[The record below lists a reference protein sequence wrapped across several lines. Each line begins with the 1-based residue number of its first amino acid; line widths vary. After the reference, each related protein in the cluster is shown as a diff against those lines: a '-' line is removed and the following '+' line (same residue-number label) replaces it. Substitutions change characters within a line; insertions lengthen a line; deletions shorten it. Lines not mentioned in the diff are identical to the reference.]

1 TSDNI
6 VLHQS
11 FLVEFPDESNI
22 PQFEKE
28 FGLWVINTTYDFVTI
43 NDGLTYYNKYGRT
56 NKLEIIFNIKADG
69 SWYNEAYIY
78 STSTSEVQ
86 KLSFDVS
93 QYMRNNALDSFED
106 FEIEYVVSGHSTDLL
121 VNEITLE
128 NNYQILEF
136 YRIIDLNSGQVS
148 AWTKFDSSEIATLN
162 ELGSLSEKF
171 TIEYKVIEPSGN
183 EAILSTYN
191 GGFNY
196 IQHSTET
203 QLTLTDNDIDLNSV
217 ISTERTISFTADFG
231 GTALLD
237 VLINGFLYG
246 TQAVNVGGNDYEV
259 SFGNTNDY
267 YTLLGYSDSLMS
279 ASIYSNINPLSK
291 ISWQIQDS
299 NYFGAVKHVLVE
311 NDITIINPLTYNA
324 TVEMDFANLY
334 NRGLILPKFAR
345 IKEVYYYNTTNLNKT
360 SIPFGGYVVNSTGH
374 VSWPSES
381 KIHYYYTNRFDEVK
395 DGIIYFDYYASDFS
409 SQLGLSNA
417 DGFKIDFIMPSV
429 YWDHTTIEKLIIS
442 FNDFLGNAFTKTF
455 WDLDLREYFMDSV
468 KSNYEQDI
476 FGIGKVMVI
485 PLYIPM
491 KELLFS
497 NPYKIFELHLLDS
510 ISFTISD
517 SPRWPGSFIQD
528 YETEGYS
535 VLNLPYQRIGI
546 QDIKLYNLISDSVE
560 EDGSGFVTANIEL
573 RAPDYYNYFASGE
586 FKIERIDI
594 TFPGTDIAII
604 HEGQEI
610 TSSTDVQYSDYIEVY
625 LKQGAIL

>member
-1 TSDNI
+1 
-6 VLHQS
+6 
-11 FLVEFPDESNI
+11 
-22 PQFEKE
+22 
-28 FGLWVINTTYDFVTI
+28 
-43 NDGLTYYNKYGRT
+43 
-56 NKLEIIFNIKADG
+56 
-69 SWYNEAYIY
+69 
-78 STSTSEVQ
+78 
-86 KLSFDVS
+86 
-93 QYMRNNALDSFED
+93 
-106 FEIEYVVSGHSTDLL
+106 
-121 VNEITLE
+121 
-128 NNYQILEF
+128 
-136 YRIIDLNSGQVS
+136 
-148 AWTKFDSSEIATLN
+148 
-162 ELGSLSEKF
+162 SEKF

-196 IQHSTET
+196 IQHSTEA
-203 QLTLTDNDIDLNSV
+203 QLTLTDNDVDLNSV
-217 ISTERTISFTADFG
+217 IPTERTISFTADFG

-259 SFGNTNDY
+259 SFGSTNDY
-267 YTLLGYSDSLMS
+267 DTLLGYSDSLMS
-279 ASIYSNINPLSK
+279 SSIYSNINPLNK

-491 KELLFS
+491 KELLLS

-517 SPRWPGSFIQD
+517 SPMWP
-528 YETEGYS
+528 
-535 VLNLPYQRIGI
+535 
-546 QDIKLYNLISDSVE
+546 
-560 EDGSGFVTANIEL
+560 
-573 RAPDYYNYFASGE
+573 
-586 FKIERIDI
+586 
-594 TFPGTDIAII
+594 
-604 HEGQEI
+604 
-610 TSSTDVQYSDYIEVY
+610 
-625 LKQGAIL
+625 